1 MKKNTLKH
9 EWTKDRSERKYI
21 AFAFTAEKLAAE
33 EAAKEAR
40 KAERA
45 AERAEAKAKG
55 KEARAARLEGT
66 EKAETAK
73 AEATE
78 ARETAEEKREAAK
91 SARAAADYLTAL
103 DTAYIAALTVYGKTV
118 QEATAAALRKY
129 EALAARGITPK
140 IAALRCYLDPEALN
154 TKNAVEREAAEAV
167 LFCEA
172 PEAVARKAAK
182 KATEREGNETQWKI
196 RRAAEAREHFDPD
209 FFEMISA
216 ARVPLLTITK
226 GDEATAE
233 KLEATAAPIIEAA
246 ASLDP
251 FIRGSIS
258 PDTLRNARADI
269 RAAKIIREKL
279 ASREDFWML
288 EMYRAAYLA
297 VNDHLTLC
305 RSIRTK
311 EAPAPISLEEIDPES
326 PDFIVDFDPEAE
338 KEAKERAATLRAAFE
353 RVTAILTPTRRNIWK
368 LAAKGYGVNA
378 IAAKANRHSETVREH
393 IIAIRTTAAAVLKD
407 TAPTLAAALLTV
419 DIFEAASA
427 EQIAAAAKTA
437 RAAEKAET
445 AKEAKAAATN
455 TAAEALTATE
465 TAEKLRAAVAKLSP
479 IRRAIWKHIAK
490 GEGTREAARKMS
502 RSEATL
508 REHIIAIRAALAADM
523 EKDAPTLAE
532 ALRAANLQTIAAAT
546 EAKAN

>member
-9 EWTKDRSERKYI
+9 EWTRDRSERKYI

-45 AERAEAKAKG
+45 AEKAEAKARG

-73 AEATE
+73 TEATE

-91 SARAAADYLTAL
+91 VARAAADYLNAL

-129 EALAARGITPK
+129 EAFTTRGITPK

-154 TKNAVEREAAEAV
+154 AKNAAEREAAEAI

-216 ARVPLLTITK
+216 ARVPLLTITN
-226 GDEATAE
+226 GSEATAE

-251 FIRGSIS
+251 FIRDSIS

-269 RAAKIIREKL
+269 RAAQIIRDKL
-279 ASREDFWML
+279 ASRDDFWVL
-288 EMYRAAYLA
+288 DMYRAAYLA

-311 EAPAPISLEEIDPES
+311 EAPAPISLEELDPEN
-326 PDFIVDFDPEAE
+326 PDFVVDFDPEAE

-378 IAAKANRHSETVREH
+378 TAAKTKRTEATVREH
-393 IIAIRTTAAAVLKD
+393 LAAIRTTAAAVLKE
-407 TAPTLAAALLTV
+407 TAPTLAAALLAV
-419 DIFEAASA
+419 DIFEAANA
-427 EQIAAAAKTA
+427 EQIAAAEKAAK
-437 RAAEKAET
+437 AAEKAEA

-479 IRRAIWKHIAK
+479 IRREIWKHIAK
-490 GEGTREAARKMS
+490 GESEREIAASMKRAK
-502 RSEATL
+502 TTV
-508 REHIIAIRAALAADM
+508 REHITAIRATLAADM

-532 ALRAANLQTIAAAT
+532 ALRAANIQTIAAAT

>member
-1 MKKNTLKH
+1 MKKNALKH
-9 EWTKDRSERKYI
+9 EWTKNRSDRKYI

-45 AERAEAKAKG
+45 AERAEAKARG

-73 AEATE
+73 TEAAE

-91 SARAAADYLTAL
+91 TARAAADYLAAL

-129 EALAARGITPK
+129 EAFTARGIAPK
-140 IAALRCYLDPEALN
+140 IAALRCYFDPEALN
-154 TKNAVEREAAEAV
+154 TKNAAEREAAEAV

-216 ARVPLLTITK
+216 ARIPLLTITN
-226 GDEATAE
+226 GSEATAE

-251 FIRGSIS
+251 FIRDSIS

-269 RAAKIIREKL
+269 RAAQIIRDKL
-279 ASREDFWML
+279 ASREDFWIL
-288 EMYRAAYLA
+288 DMYRAAYLA

-311 EAPAPISLEEIDPES
+311 EAPAPISLEELDPES

-378 IAAKANRHSETVREH
+378 TAAKTKRTEATVREH
-393 IIAIRTTAAAVLKD
+393 LAAIRTTAAAVLKD

-419 DIFEAASA
+419 DIFEAANA
-427 EQIAAAAKTA
+427 EQIIAAAKTA
-437 RAAEKAET
+437 RAAEKAEA

-479 IRRAIWKHIAK
+479 IRREIWKHIAK
-490 GEGTREAARKMS
+490 GESEREIAASMKRAK
-502 RSEATL
+502 TTV